1 MVDVNAPENVV
12 PNEERSAGSHVSHG
26 GFVSSFIS
34 LLFWTVI
41 SCTLLWNW
49 DGFWQ
54 TEITVLNKA
63 QKEYF
68 PSKYQEEQ
76 LKLSRV
82 INNKIIE
89 DIQKQLVHSEEKAKL
104 KLEQIIAERDVA
116 VQQMILS
123 KDQLA
128 TYLEVE
134 NLKCRYFD
142 TSLRMGESLILTGTF
157 IQYCSPAQETG

>member
-12 PNEERSAGSHVSHG
+12 PNEERSADSHVSHS

-41 SCTLLWNW
+41 SCTYC
-49 DGFWQ
+49 GTGMAFGKQ
-54 TEITVLNKA
+54 KMTVINKA

-82 INNKIIE
+82 INNNKIIE
-89 DIQKQLVHSEEKAKL
+89 DIQKQLVHSEEKARL

-123 KDQLA
+123 KDKLA
-128 TYLEVE
+128 TYLEIE

-142 TSLRMGESLILTGTF
+142 TSLRGRCKSYWSITQNENSL
-157 IQYCSPAQETG
+157 